1 MAKPNNTPQANVN
14 GPACPPSADG
24 IAHAAR
30 AAAGRRGPPPV
41 HLWNPPFCGDLD
53 ICIRRDGSWH
63 YLGTPIGRE
72 TLVRLFASI
81 LRREDD
87 RFFLVTPAEKVG
99 ITVEDAPFV
108 AVDVEAEVCCV
119 VHADAGMANDA
130 DGTPGTPTT
139 GADKD
144 DTAGGP
150 CARADDPVALP
161 CLRFVTNVG
170 DHVTAGPQNP
180 IRVLRQPDGVVIPY
194 IEVRR
199 GLEARIDRKTFY
211 RLVDL
216 GQIAPGPDGAAWFG
230 LRSMGVFFPLLPADQ
245 MG

>member
-14 GPACPPSADG
+14 GPARTPSADG
-24 IAHAAR
+24 IAQAAR

-72 TLVRLFASI
+72 ALVRLFASI

-108 AVDVEAEVCCV
+108 AVDVDAKVCSMAP
-119 VHADAGMANDA
+119 ADAGMANDA
-130 DGTPGTPTT
+130 GGTPGTPAT
-139 GADKD
+139 GADAD
-144 DTAGGP
+144 DTA
-150 CARADDPVALP
+150 ALS

-194 IEVRR
+194 LEVRR

-230 LRSMGVFFPLLPADQ
+230 LRSMGTFFPLLPADQ